1 MADVFKVWFLF
12 YFFKFIFILKL
23 QQGFPA
29 GVTVGKYK
37 MINT

>member
-1 MADVFKVWFLF
+1 MAVVFKAWFLF
-12 YFFKFIFILKL
+12 YFKFIFILRL
-23 QQGFPA
+23 QQSFPA